1 MENMNKVKLTI
12 HGSNY
17 VINTD
22 ESVEYTE
29 ELGRKI
35 DARMNEIM
43 KGSFFITATQAAIL
57 VALEMADEL
66 TKSEKNVENFRSQ
79 IKDYLEDAAKAKSER
94 DYYKRELERYKT
106 EAKFKNDQINL
117 FAGVKNDNNEE

>member
-22 ESVEYTE
+22 EGVEYTE
-29 ELGRKI
+29 QLGKRI
-35 DARMNEIM
+35 DERMNAIM
-43 KGSFFITATQAAIL
+43 KSSFFITATQAAIL

-66 TKSEKNVENFRSQ
+66 TKSEKAVENFRSQ
-79 IKDYLEDAAKAKSER
+79 IKDYLEDAAKAKTER

-106 EAKFKNDQINL
+106 EAKFKDDQINL
-117 FAGVKNDNNEE
+117 FAGVKNENNEE